1 MKDGRRRYYD
11 HEAAYRRIAE
21 QGGQGWDDLSPGNGS
36 SYDAF
41 DAFLSSEWCPPVA
54 SASRVLDAGCGGG
67 QVALRLARLGYRV
80 TAIDFSET
88 AIQLAR
94 SNADREGVSVECL
107 VGDCVAL
114 AGVEDAAF
122 DLVVD
127 NHLLH
132 CLLEGDRLAFLRNVR
147 RVLRP
152 GGTLFSD
159 TMCYGPQLAMA
170 AHEIDP
176 ATRIT
181 HSRTR
186 FWATEEELATEYASA
201 GFHVIHRALRELD
214 DEPNVGN
221 MLLSVLRSEP
231 TPG

>member
-1 MKDGRRRYYD
+1 MREGRRRYYD
-11 HEAAYRRIAE
+11 HEEAYRRIA
-21 QGGQGWDDLSPGNGS
+21 QKGGQGWDDLSPGNGS
-36 SYDAF
+36 SYDAI
-41 DAFLSSEWCPPVA
+41 DAFLSSEWCPPVV
-54 SASRVLDAGCGGG
+54 SAPRVLDAGCGGG
-67 QVALRLARLGYRV
+67 QVALRLAQLGYRV

-88 AIQLAR
+88 AIELAR
-94 SNADREGVSVECL
+94 RNAEREAASVECL
-107 VGDCVAL
+107 VGDCVTL

-122 DLVVD
+122 DFVID

-132 CLLEGDRLAFLRNVR
+132 CLIDEDRLAFLRNAH

-152 GGTLFSD
+152 GGILFSD
-159 TMCYGPQLAMA
+159 TMCYGARLALD

-181 HSRTR
+181 YSRTR

-221 MLLSVLRSEP
+221 MLLSVLRREP
-231 TPG
+231 A